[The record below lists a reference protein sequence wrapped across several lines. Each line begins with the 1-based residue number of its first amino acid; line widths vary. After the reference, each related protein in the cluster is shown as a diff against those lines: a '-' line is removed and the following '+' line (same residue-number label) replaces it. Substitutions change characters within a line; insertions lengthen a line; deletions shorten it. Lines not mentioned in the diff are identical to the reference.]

1 MTPLTLTERLTR
13 AARELKSAS
22 DPDATMQTAVE
33 LATSN
38 VPGCDAAG
46 ISLATRDGGIRTPA
60 ASDSFVL
67 DCDLLQDQLR
77 QGPCLEAA
85 WEETVVHSPDVAADE
100 RWPDWG
106 QKVAAE
112 HGIGSVLCL
121 KLFTHEDVL
130 GALNLYSR
138 DTHVFDADGLDEA
151 TALAA
156 HIAIAVSSAETQQQ
170 LREAIDTRTL
180 IGQAV
185 GIVMERYRLDAGTA
199 FQVLVRTSSHANVK
213 VRDIAAELV
222 ETGNL
227 RGTSDDVSQP
237 VR

>member
-1 MTPLTLTERLTR
+1 MTPPTLTERLTR

-22 DPDATMQTAVE
+22 DPEATMQTAVD

-38 VPGCDAAG
+38 LTGCHAAG
-46 ISLATRDGGIRTPA
+46 ISLATKDGGIRTPA

-67 DCDLLQDQLR
+67 DCDVLQDQLR

-85 WEETVVHSPDVAADE
+85 WDEVVVHSPDVAADD
-100 RWPDWG
+100 RWPVWG
-106 QKVAAE
+106 RKVAAE
-112 HGIGSVLCL
+112 HGIASVLCL
-121 KLFTHEDVL
+121 QLFTHEDVL

-138 DTHVFDADGLDEA
+138 DTHAFDADGLDEA

-170 LREAIDTRTL
+170 LRQAIDTRTL

-185 GIVMERYRLDAGTA
+185 GIVMERYGVDAGTA
-199 FQVLVRTSSHANVK
+199 FQVLVRTSSHANLK

-227 RGTSDDVSQP
+227 RGTAEEASQP
-237 VR
+237 TR